1 MQQGPPFATPV
12 LETARLRLRGRTL
25 DDFAFFREMWADPAV
40 TRYIDGKPRSE
51 EDTWTKF
58 LRMIGHWSVM
68 GFGYWAVEEKES
80 GALIGEAGFADF
92 KRDTAPPLA
101 LAPEM
106 GWALASFAHGKGYA
120 AEAVAAAIEWG
131 DDFFSGGRMSCIIGR
146 ENAPSVRL
154 AEKCGFALAGTAVYH
169 GEEVLVL
176 HRG

>member
-80 GALIGEAGFADF
+80 GALIGEAGFAATAKLEPLTG
-92 KRDTAPPLA
+92 KRFPGRQAYFRELRQLKGITNDEALVMNASAARFASSTVNGRSSTA
-101 LAPEM
+101 
-106 GWALASFAHGKGYA
+106 
-120 AEAVAAAIEWG
+120 I
-131 DDFFSGGRMSCIIGR
+131 
-146 ENAPSVRL
+146 
-154 AEKCGFALAGTAVYH
+154 
-169 GEEVLVL
+169 
-176 HRG
+176 